1 MATISERQ
9 TTLRFS
15 GTPSRLEC
23 IAHLARPAAGRAS
36 IALKLG
42 GRLGDHRSNLHL
54 LRVQGS
60 ESVRMRF
67 ALPPVTPAGSY
78 RGAAHVDDREIP
90 VVVEVQPRAGLTVSP
105 SSFSVEA
112 SSGGESSLALTL
124 LNLGNVPCEIG
135 KAYVFRLFD
144 NNSYDHALAA
154 ALKDDGEKG
163 RARVDRFIDEFVSA
177 GGGNVRV
184 AVEDGAGVIQPGE
197 QRELTLKLKFPDH
210 LGDDRGYY
218 GYITMHNL
226 HFCVNV
232 HVGARHGRASR

>member
-1 MATISERQ
+1 M
-9 TTLRFS
+9 
-15 GTPSRLEC
+15 
-23 IAHLARPAAGRAS
+23 ARPAAGRAS
-36 IALKLG
+36 VALQLG

-54 LRVQGS
+54 LRVHGS

-67 ALPPVTPAGSY
+67 AVPSVTPAGSY

-90 VVVEVQPRAGLTVSP
+90 ILVDVQPREGLTISP
-105 SSFSVEA
+105 SSVSVEA
-112 SSGGESSLALTL
+112 TSGGESTVTVTL
-124 LNLGNVPCEIG
+124 LNRGNVPCEIG

-144 NNSYDHALAA
+144 NNGYDHALAA
-154 ALKDDGEKG
+154 ALRDESEKG
-163 RARVDRFIDEFVSA
+163 RARIDRFIDEFISA

-184 AVEDGAGVIQPGE
+184 AVQDGAGTIQPGN
-197 QRELTLKLKFPDH
+197 QSELILRMKFPDH